1 MPSPQII
8 LASSS
13 ITRQRLLQAAG
24 LAFTHAPARVDEDT
38 IRASLEAEGAK
49 PLDVADFLAEVKARK
64 LAEKHFDALVL
75 GCDQVLD
82 FKGKAWGK
90 PASPQDAMDQLMQL
104 RGQTHQLLSAI
115 VVYHQGAP
123 VWRHVG
129 KARLT
134 MHAFSETWLADY
146 VDRNWDS
153 IRHSAYGYLLE
164 AEGVRLFSAVE
175 GDYFT
180 ILGLPLLPLLGYL
193 RSRGFIET

>member
-1 MPSPQII
+1 MAAPQII

-13 ITRQRLLQAAG
+13 QTRQQLLSAAG
-24 LAFTHAPARVDEDT
+24 LTFIHAPARIDEEA
-38 IRASLEAEGAK
+38 IRASLEADGAK
-49 PLDVADFLAEVKARK
+49 PLDVADLLAEMKARK
-64 LAEKHFDALVL
+64 LAEKHFEALVL

-82 FKGKAWGK
+82 FKGKSWGK
-90 PASPQDAMDQLMQL
+90 PVSQDDAIHQLSQL

-115 VVYHQGAP
+115 VVYHQGEP

-134 MHAFSETWLADY
+134 MHAFSDEWLAAY
-146 VDRNWDS
+146 VSRNWDS
-153 IRHSAYGYLLE
+153 IRHSAGCYLLE
-164 AEGVRLFSAVE
+164 GEGVRLFSSVE

-193 RSRGFIET
+193 RTRGFIET

>member
-1 MPSPQII
+1 MAAPQII

-13 ITRQRLLQAAG
+13 ETRQRLLSAAG
-24 LAFTHAPARVDEDT
+24 LTFAHVAARIDEDA
-38 IRASLEAEGAK
+38 IRASLEADGAK
-49 PLDVADFLAEVKARK
+49 PLDIADLLAEMKARK

-82 FKGKAWGK
+82 FKGKSWGK
-90 PASPQDAMDQLMQL
+90 PASKDDAIHQLTQL
-104 RGQTHQLLSAI
+104 RGQTHHLLSAI
-115 VVYHQGAP
+115 VAYHQGEP

-134 MHAFSETWLADY
+134 MHEFSDEWLASY
-146 VDRNWDS
+146 VIRNWDG
-153 IRHSAYGYLLE
+153 IRHSAGCYLLE
-164 AEGVRLFSAVE
+164 GEGVRLFSAVD

-193 RSRGFIET
+193 RTRGFIVT

>member
-1 MPSPQII
+1 MTAPEII

-13 ITRQRLLQAAG
+13 KTRVQMLNAAG
-24 LAFTHAPARVDEDT
+24 LVFTHAPARIDEEA

-49 PLDVADFLAEVKARK
+49 PRDIADLLAEMKSRK
-64 LAEKHFDALVL
+64 LAEKNPDAFVI

-82 FKGKAWGK
+82 FKGKVWGK
-90 PASPQDAMDQLMQL
+90 PSTEQDAIDQLTQL
-104 RGQTHQLLSAI
+104 RGQTHHLLSAI
-115 VVYHQGAP
+115 VAYHQGEP
-123 VWRHVG
+123 VWRHIG
-129 KARLT
+129 KAQLT
-134 MHAFSETWLADY
+134 MHDVSDQFLAGY

-153 IRHSAYGYLLE
+153 IRHSAGCYLLE
-164 AEGVRLFSAVE
+164 HEGVRLFSAVQ